1 MKVPKWNLP
10 LTSNNIF
17 VHLEFSPFPN
27 LGEGVHFLW
36 DPTGHHRSA
45 VWRGWEAEGPPKDFV
60 VGWRARSVPLMWAPM
75 PGFICPGKP
84 VESLLPCFIWPGRED
99 FGSWKNDSGNFLWRK
114 GICPPSSEFG
124 LAAYW
129 KSASSSFPL
138 FSLTCTTCV
147 PFRSCMSCDI
157 LTIQKYNTRSNE
169 RSEEFLAAHRSYH
182 KRKLW
187 RNLELPLNFQRME
200 DTITSWTK
208 NLAKPHHNK
217 HTKICIAQDKIAL
230 QIHE

>member
-1 MKVPKWNLP
+1 MG
-10 LTSNNIF
+10 SNRASQERC
-17 VHLEFSPFPN
+17 LAW
-27 LGEGVHFLW
+27 LG
-36 DPTGHHRSA
+36 
-45 VWRGWEAEGPPKDFV
+45 GWGTAERLCCRVAGEEC
-60 VGWRARSVPLMWAPM
+60 ALMWAPM

-230 QIHE
+230 QIHK